1 MAKTGISIKNMVC
14 QRCVKVVRDE
24 LTKAGFTVHD
34 VVLGRADVD
43 LHDPKK
49 DMETIR
55 RLLESNGFAL
65 LEDQNVR
72 MVEHI
77 KQTIIELVQSGQ
89 LEEFDRKLSD
99 YLVERVHRD
108 YHSMSSLFS
117 SVESVTIEKYFILQ
131 KIEKIKEWLAYNEW
145 TLSEMAYK
153 LGYSSVA
160 HLSRQF
166 RDVTGMTP
174 SDFKRAQVKPRKGLD
189 EVTKKDSGR

>member
-55 RLLESNGFAL
+55 HLLESNGFAL

-72 MVEHI
+72 MVERI
-77 KQTIIELVQSGQ
+77 KQSIIELVQSGQ

-108 YHSMSSLFS
+108 YHSISSLFS

-174 SDFKRAQVKPRKGLD
+174 SDFKKALVKPRKGLD
-189 EVTKKDSGR
+189 EVT

>member
-1 MAKTGISIKNMVC
+1 MACLSIKNMVC

-34 VVLGRADVD
+34 VVLGRAEVD
-43 LHDPKK
+43 LVDPKR
-49 DMETIR
+49 DLETIR
-55 RLLESNGFAL
+55 RVLEANGFAI
-65 LEDQNVR
+65 LEDQNAR
-72 MVEHI
+72 LVERI
-77 KQTIIELVQSGQ
+77 KQSILELVQSGE

-108 YHSMSSLFS
+108 YHSISSLFS
-117 SVESVTIEKYFILQ
+117 SVESVTIEKFFILQ

-145 TLSEMAYK
+145 TLSEMAYR

-166 RDVTGMTP
+166 RDVTGLTP
-174 SDFKRAQVKPRKGLD
+174 SAFKKEVVKPRKGLD
-189 EVTKKDSGR
+189 EVTEKGSGG